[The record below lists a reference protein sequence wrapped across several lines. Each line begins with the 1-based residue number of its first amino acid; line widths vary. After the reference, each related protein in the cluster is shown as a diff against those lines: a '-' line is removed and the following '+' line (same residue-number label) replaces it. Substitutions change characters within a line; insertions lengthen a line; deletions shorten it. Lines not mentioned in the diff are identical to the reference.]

1 MLSPAEADKIMDM
14 AIANLFKHNVF
25 FRLVGHDPDQYMPLF
40 YSKGY
45 HYVSN
50 EIENGES
57 IGFSTTHDVYGRK
70 MRPLFRYILSNI
82 MRDLEEENVDRIS
95 IKVHLIHGEDHED
108 HIIYSENFEDGFS
121 IETSGSTFYTHPRIL
136 LNDKFSIYVEA
147 YAYFIK
153 KKTISIAPTVKAYR
167 EDCCVI
173 CLESTPNI
181 LYLDC
186 LHIAVCDSCDD
197 MKRTPALRMKCD
209 VCRAKISRRIKI

>member
-1 MLSPAEADKIMDM
+1 MDM

-70 MRPLFRYILSNI
+70 MRPFFSYILSNI
-82 MRDLEEENVDRIS
+82 TSEMEEEALHQIS
-95 IKVHLIHGEDHED
+95 IKVHLICGEDHED
-108 HIIYSENFEDGFS
+108 HIIFEENFEDEFS
-121 IETSGSTFYTHPRIL
+121 IETSESTFYAHPRNL
-136 LNDKFSIYVEA
+136 LNNKFSIYVEV
-147 YAYFIK
+147 YAYIFPNITRTSYTPPE
-153 KKTISIAPTVKAYR
+153 KTYR
-167 EDCCVI
+167 EDNCVI

-181 LYLDC
+181 LFLEC
-186 LHIAVCDSCDD
+186 KHIAICDACNS
-197 MKRTPALRMKCD
+197 MKRQSTCGL
-209 VCRAKISRRIKI
+209 CRSEISRRIKI